1 MEKKEAIRVAKE
13 FNVLLM
19 QLRTDLANR
28 MISFADADI
37 NAISRFLGQNIKFFT
52 TKFVGIF
59 CDYLNNLV
67 KVLWQAPGWEE
78 ASNKIK
84 VSNMRRLAPV
94 PG

>member
-37 NAISRFLGQNIKFFT
+37 NAISRFLGQNIK
-52 TKFVGIF
+52 
-59 CDYLNNLV
+59 
-67 KVLWQAPGWEE
+67 
-78 ASNKIK
+78 
-84 VSNMRRLAPV
+84 
-94 PG
+94 